1 MEQNSCFT
9 FDHQSGERT
18 QQCATHS
25 CKSMCVCKCM
35 CAVVRTGSKTAA
47 DDPRHC
53 QARRRKSRQTT
64 QHTLRSLVRTR
75 SRSLRCSC
83 THSPL
88 RTLYLYGAPLIGCC
102 CSKLFDTLSCCCF
115 CLSGVFSFQESAK
128 NTRANWIDAW

>member
-35 CAVVRTGSKTAA
+35 CAVVRTGSKTAT

-53 QARRRKSRQTT
+53 QARRRKSR
-64 QHTLRSLVRTR
+64 
-75 SRSLRCSC
+75 
-83 THSPL
+83 
-88 RTLYLYGAPLIGCC
+88 
-102 CSKLFDTLSCCCF
+102 
-115 CLSGVFSFQESAK
+115 
-128 NTRANWIDAW
+128 